1 LTLHRPTVAYDL
13 PTGGRRLVQH
23 ADGYDAT
30 IVSGQITYRN
40 GNPTSALPGK
50 LIRGAQMV

>member
-1 LTLHRPTVAYDL
+1 VLHRPTVAYDL

-30 IVSGQITYRN
+30 VVSGQITYRH
-40 GNPTSALPGK
+40 GKPTAALPGK
-50 LIRGAQMV
+50 LIRGAQAL